1 MLKHWE
7 KSLPWELEAVTSR
20 LRKTMCCWRFSY
32 IYEIYIYV
40 YIYMYIYIYI
50 YIYILNFGSLMDEA
64 SCSFLW
70 AFVLVSLLMT
80 SHLNFC
86 PVARPWVRSI
96 YEVGWVSHWVSTWRS
111 DICPTP
117 SSVLV
122 TCYILCSYEL
132 ISSLHPLKMWCRQIR
147 LREERDDLVNDT
159 WHSWLEFLL
168 FKRNS

>member
-1 MLKHWE
+1 MKWVLLSGSMLVHWE
-7 KSLPWELEAVTSR
+7 KSLPWELWSVTPR
-20 LRKTMCCWRFSY
+20 LRKAMHCRRCSY
-32 IYEIYIYV
+32 T
-40 YIYMYIYIYI
+40 
-50 YIYILNFGSLMDEA
+50 LNSCSLMAEA
-64 SCSFLW
+64 SCPFLW
-70 AFVLVSLLMT
+70 AFVLVSLLPT

-96 YEVGWVSHWVSTWRS
+96 CEVGWVSHWVSTWRS

-122 TCYILCSYEL
+122 TCYTLCSYEPVN
-132 ISSLHPLKMWCRQIR
+132 SLHPPKMWCRQTG
-147 LREERDDLVNDT
+147 LGEERDDLADDA